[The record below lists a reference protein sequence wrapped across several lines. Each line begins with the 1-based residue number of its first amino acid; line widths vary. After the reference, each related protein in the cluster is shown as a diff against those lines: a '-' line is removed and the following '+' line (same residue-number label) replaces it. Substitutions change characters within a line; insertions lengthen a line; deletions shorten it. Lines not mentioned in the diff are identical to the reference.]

1 MDGGRG
7 VLRSLT
13 GTFASLAPAR
23 HAFAGYAGGSDTLRP
38 EAPKAVLPKKRRRFE
53 RRSRSER
60 FISFVGKPGVG
71 VLLAITLL
79 GATGLFGAV
88 RGGEYDVFVAEYG
101 SVPDVFAKIFGLG
114 IDGITVVGAH
124 ELSEDE
130 IVATSGITTRDSLL
144 FLDAASVRAR
154 IKDAPLVRDV
164 SVRKLYPSRLL
175 IEVQEREPYA
185 LWQMNGQV
193 QIVSADGMAI
203 DRLSDERFA
212 RLPFVVG
219 EDANL
224 RVPEYQKIIESAGE
238 LRDQIRAGTL
248 VAGRRWNIKLNSGLE
263 IKLPEIAPEIAFARF
278 ARLAR
283 EMRILDKDLISV
295 DLRIPD
301 RMVAR
306 LSADAAAA
314 RVDSLRKTRAK
325 GGQT

>member
-1 MDGGRG
+1 M
-7 VLRSLT
+7 
-13 GTFASLAPAR
+13 SLAPAR
-23 HAFAGYAGGSDTLRP
+23 PAFAGYSGDNDRLRVEP
-38 EAPKAVLPKKRRRFE
+38 AKPAFPKKRRRFE

-60 FISFVGKPGVG
+60 FVSFAATPGVG
-71 VLLAITLL
+71 VVLALVLL

-88 RGGEYDVFVAEYG
+88 RGGEYDVFVAEQG
-101 SVPDVFAKIFGLG
+101 SVRDVLAKVAGLG
-114 IDGITVVGAH
+114 IDGITIVGAH
-124 ELSEDE
+124 ELSEEE

-144 FLDAASVRAR
+144 FLDAAAVRAR

-164 SVRKLYPSRLL
+164 SVRKLYPARLL

-224 RVPEYQKIIESAGE
+224 RVPEFQKIVEGAGE

-248 VAGRRWNIKLNSGLE
+248 VAGRRWNIKLTSGLE
-263 IKLPEIAPEIAFARF
+263 IKLPELGPEVAFARF
-278 ARLAR
+278 AKLAR

-314 RVDSLRKTRAK
+314 RADSLRKPRAK

>member
-1 MDGGRG
+1 M
-7 VLRSLT
+7 
-13 GTFASLAPAR
+13 SLAPAR
-23 HAFAGYAGGSDTLRP
+23 PAFAGYSGDNDRFRLEPAKPAIL
-38 EAPKAVLPKKRRRFE
+38 KKRRRFE

-60 FISFVGKPGVG
+60 FISFASTPGLG
-71 VLLAITLL
+71 VLLALALL
-79 GATGLFGAV
+79 GATGLFGSI
-88 RGGEYDVFVAEYG
+88 RGGEYDIFVAEQG
-101 SVPDVFAKIFGLG
+101 DVRDVLAKVAGLG
-114 IDGITVVGAH
+114 IDGITIVGAH

-144 FLDAASVRAR
+144 FLDAAAVRAR

-164 SVRKLYPSRLL
+164 SVRKLYPARLL

-203 DRLSDERFA
+203 DRLTDERFA

-224 RVPEYQKIIESAGE
+224 RVPEFQKIVEGAGE

-248 VAGRRWNIKLNSGLE
+248 VAGRRWNIKLTSGLE
-263 IKLPEIAPEIAFARF
+263 IKLPELAPEVAFARF
-278 ARLAR
+278 AKLAR

-314 RVDSLRKTRAK
+314 RADSLRKPRAK